1 MIPALEP
8 GQDDMLQIFGVTRS
22 RASRLIWLCHEL
34 DLPFQQIPVI
44 QAYRLADPLADDAP
58 LNTLSPRFLALSPQ
72 GAIPVLR
79 DGDLVLTESLAC
91 TLYLARCHG
100 APLGPRDP
108 AEDALMLQWSLYAA
122 TAIETDALTI
132 QKLHLPGQAQPGADQ
147 AAVAAA
153 SERLVRPLRVLQD
166 HLATRRHL
174 LGDRFTV
181 ADLNMAEV
189 LRYARGHDALFH
201 DFPAV
206 TAWLS
211 ACQQRPAFRRMW
223 EQRQAE
229 PE

>member
-1 MIPALEP
+1 
-8 GQDDMLQIFGVTRS
+8 MLQIYGVTRS
-22 RASRLIWLCHEL
+22 RASRIVWLCYEL
-34 DLPFQQIPVI
+34 DLAFEQIPVI
-44 QAYRLADPLADDAP
+44 QAYRLPDALAADAP
-58 LNTLSPRFLALSPQ
+58 LNTLSAEFLALSPQ

-79 DGDLVLTESLAC
+79 DGDLLLSESFAC
-91 TLYLARCHG
+91 TLHLARQQG
-100 APLGPRDP
+100 QPLGPRDA

-122 TAIETDALTI
+122 TSIESDALTI
-132 QKLHLPGQAQPGADQ
+132 QRLHRPGQAQPGADQ

-153 SERLVRPLRVLQD
+153 SERLVRPLRVLEA
-166 HLATRRHL
+166 HLAVHSHL
-174 LGDRFTV
+174 IGDRFTV

-211 ACQQRPAFRRMW
+211 GCQARPAFQRMW
-223 EQRQAE
+223 RDRLAE